1 MKTEFRT
8 THVPLRSDDTNLM
21 IAAIQIGLRPDC
33 LLHPRNLS
41 LMIGRSSNQDDCYQ
55 AESCLRLADVTGST
69 LHIRHCRLKLKRQ
82 QRVDSGNRKSTRS
95 DQKRPEA
102 ARSSQKQPF
111 VPMSLRSEKWL

>member
-8 THVPLRSDDTNLM
+8 TSVPLRSDDTNLM

-69 LHIRHCRLKLKRQ
+69 LHIRHCRLKLERQ
-82 QRVDSGNRKSTRS
+82 QRVDLRLSQTGQKLTSLWSNGNLKATQNFYEVCRYQVSPK
-95 DQKRPEA
+95 
-102 ARSSQKQPF
+102 
-111 VPMSLRSEKWL
+111 

>member
-8 THVPLRSDDTNLM
+8 TSVPLRSDDTNLM
-21 IAAIQIGLRPDC
+21 IAAIQIDLRPDC

-55 AESCLRLADVTGST
+55 AERCLRLADVTCST
-69 LHIRHCRLKLKRQ
+69 LHIRHCRLKLERQ

-95 DQKRPEA
+95 G
-102 ARSSQKQPF
+102 QKQPF